1 LGEHERG
8 VAGVNSCA
16 GGSECADLGGR
27 HDQVGIDP
35 VGGVAF
41 GVDGVPGVP
50 VQQPPFVR
58 VSEHRPGYGAG
69 AADAARH
76 HMASEVLRVV
86 LSRSMPVD
94 SAMCLAVDSPSW
106 WKRRRRFAVE
116 RMFWHGVEAGQ
127 ALRRMQ
133 GGRVVVLVSAV
144 PYKCPAAPYEAA
156 LLAAALLRDRGL
168 AERTSVEVY
177 TPEPQPMPTAG
188 PAMGEA
194 VAGML
199 AARGIAPHTNTSVA
213 SVNAS
218 ARELMLADARQT
230 CSSACRRIG
239 PLMWFGTAAW
249 PPRRGPAGRCHY
261 PFHLRPRRVRD
272 R

>member
-1 LGEHERG
+1 
-8 VAGVNSCA
+8 
-16 GGSECADLGGR
+16 
-27 HDQVGIDP
+27 
-35 VGGVAF
+35 
-41 GVDGVPGVP
+41 
-50 VQQPPFVR
+50 
-58 VSEHRPGYGAG
+58 
-69 AADAARH
+69 
-76 HMASEVLRVV
+76 
-86 LSRSMPVD
+86 
-94 SAMCLAVDSPSW
+94 
-106 WKRRRRFAVE
+106 
-116 RMFWHGVEAGQ
+116 
-127 ALRRMQ
+127 MQ

-218 ARELMLADARQT
+218 ARELMLADARQISYDVLIGVPPHRAPDVVRHSGLAT
-230 CSSACRRIG
+230 ETGSCRSMPLPFSPPPQACTRSVTSLPFRSAAASFCPKAGVFAHAQAEVVAHRIAAELTGRKPTAIFDGHGGCFLETGDGAAAYTTGDFYAPDGPRLRLRRPG
-239 PLMWFGTAAW
+239 
-249 PPRRGPAGRCHY
+249 RRWHWVKVAFEQYWLHRW
-261 PFHLRPRRVRD
+261 L
-272 R
+272 